1 MPRMTSFNSLVSTI
15 RSFCVG
21 DVTVVDR
28 TFVIINGI
36 NHQENYTMTKQI
48 NGAKSHTHAHESDE
62 IGAGMEAKVSIQY
75 CSRPL
80 APEPS
85 VSIDVTAGR
94 MNAIFDMHDKWVN
107 GTVLH
112 YYFFD
117 KPTDGEI
124 VHFSDGTSKLITWVG
139 AKTQQAVVRKAF
151 ETWKNLGIGLEF
163 VEVKSRSA
171 AEIRI
176 GFMQTDGSWSYV
188 GRQILTIGASAR
200 TMNFGWDL
208 TKPGGM
214 DTALHE
220 IGHTLGLD
228 HEHQS
233 PFAGIVWNEAAV
245 YAALATPPNNWS
257 KKMTYD
263 NIISKVPATSVQGSN
278 WDPDS
283 IMEYPFE
290 PGLIKTPARYA
301 NGLMP
306 KGGLSPR
313 DITWVKHFYPAIKR
327 SPSILGVGSSMKLP
341 TQQGKQQDFSIRP
354 TETRSYNIG
363 TFGACDTVLA
373 LFEDTGDSLQYMA
386 A

>member
-1 MPRMTSFNSLVSTI
+1 
-15 RSFCVG
+15 
-21 DVTVVDR
+21 
-28 TFVIINGI
+28 
-36 NHQENYTMTKQI
+36 MTKQI
-48 NGAKSHTHAHESDE
+48 NGAKPHAYEHESGKTGTGTDAE
-62 IGAGMEAKVSIQY
+62 VSIMY

-80 APEPS
+80 PPEPVIS
-85 VSIDVTAGR
+85 ADIAAGR
-94 MNAIFDMHDKWVN
+94 MSAIFDLHGKWAN

-117 KPTDGEI
+117 RPTDGGM
-124 VHFSDGTSKLITWVG
+124 VHFSNGTNKFETWVG
-139 AKTQQAVVRKAF
+139 AEAQRAVVRKAF
-151 ETWKNLGIGLEF
+151 QTWKSLGIGLEF

-188 GRQILTIGASAR
+188 GRQILKIGASAR

-208 TKPGGM
+208 TGAQGM

-245 YAALATPPNNWS
+245 YAALAASPNRWS
-257 KKMTYD
+257 KQMTYD
-263 NIISKVPATSVQGSN
+263 NIIKKVPATDVQGSN

-290 PGLIKTPARYA
+290 AGLIKVPTKYA
-301 NGLMP
+301 TGLSP
-306 KGGLSPR
+306 KGGLSLR
-313 DITWVKHFYPAIKR
+313 DITWVRHFYPAIKHA
-327 SPSILGVGSSMKLP
+327 PAPLGVGNSEQLP
-341 TQQGKQQDFSIRP
+341 TENGKQRDFAIKP
-354 TETRSYNIG
+354 EETRSYDIR

-373 LFEDTGDSLQYMA
+373 LFEDTGTTTQYMA
-386 A
+386 ADDDSGNSRNAGLKVRLVEGRNYILRVRTVHTEQTAPPVVLMW